1 MSERQSRHAEH
12 PDRHAQV
19 QWYGERL
26 VFEAVHVVDLDLA
39 NPTRQVLH
47 AGPLLRQNDPLKR
60 SWKELWVILFDNY
73 LVMTKPK
80 GKGNDIRYVV
90 WKPPVRLEFLQLSS
104 NTIRPVQRSNT
115 FSRMMRSGR
124 DSTDGLSSL
133 EHILDSITP
142 NSSSGSSANG
152 ANYYPLSF
160 YCHGKHGGSYTL
172 YASTLDERND
182 WRRRFR
188 EAIAARKA
196 TQAEEGVFRVETI
209 TSEIA
214 STQDAPA
221 HQPGLVTGRISCTLP
236 FTSRDGRN
244 LVAIGSE
251 DGVWIG
257 LPDQPESIQRVI
269 SLKFVHQIAFLEE
282 HGFFVLLADKILYAI
297 HIESIVHT
305 QGEDAGNPAYGL
317 RKLSGQERHV
327 HFFSVGRQAGRT
339 LVVWKH
345 KKGLDSVFRV
355 LEVQPPSAGL
365 DRFKV
370 YKDFFVPSDSHDL
383 LFLKTKVC
391 ILCPRG
397 FEIMDLSD
405 FSSATI
411 PEDEDLRRLGKR
423 PLTAKPLAMFRIRE
437 DEFLLCYDEYGLYV
451 DKRGAPSRSPPII
464 EWEGTASH
472 AAWHPP
478 YVVLFTPAFIEVRHV
493 ESGRLAQVING
504 LDVRCLWDGRGVLCP
519 EEFDDPRTP
528 RIHAVLDDS
537 EMSSAYSVGAHSRGW
552 SRSGSPPKR
561 QHVVV
566 LAPTE
571 RLVVPGT
578 RYSPSLLSVADT
590 LPPYV
595 P

>member
-1 MSERQSRHAEH
+1 M
-12 PDRHAQV
+12 
-19 QWYGERL
+19 QWACS
-26 VFEAVHVVDLDLA
+26 V
-39 NPTRQVLH
+39 
-47 AGPLLRQNDPLKR
+47 
-60 SWKELWVILFDNY
+60 
-73 LVMTKPK
+73 VMTKPK
-80 GKGNDIRYVV
+80 GKGRDVKYVV

-124 DSTDGLSSL
+124 DSIDALSSL
-133 EHILDSITP
+133 EQILDSITP
-142 NSSSGSSANG
+142 NISGSTASSA
-152 ANYYPLSF
+152 YYHPLSF

-172 YASTLDERND
+172 YSSTLDERNE
-182 WRRRFR
+182 WRRKLRD
-188 EAIAARKA
+188 AVAARKNA
-196 TQAEEGVFRVETI
+196 QAEEGVFRVETI

-214 STQDAPA
+214 SSQDAPA

-257 LPDQPESIQRVI
+257 MPDQPESIQRVI
-269 SLKFVHQIAFLEE
+269 SLKFVTQIAFLEE
-282 HGFFVLLADKILYAI
+282 HGFFILLADKTLYAI
-297 HIESIVHT
+297 HIESVVHT
-305 QGEDAGNPAYGL
+305 QGEDTGQPAFGL

-327 HFFSVGRQAGRT
+327 HFFSAGRQAGRT

-345 KKGLDSVFRV
+345 KKGLDSVFRQ
-355 LEVQPPSAGL
+355 LEVLPPSAGL

-423 PLTAKPLAMFRIRE
+423 PLTSKPLAMFRIRE

-504 LDVRCLWDGRGVLCP
+504 LDVRCLWDGRGVVRP
-519 EEFDDPRTP
+519 EGFDDFDDPRTP

-537 EMSSAYSVGAHSRGW
+537 EMSSYTMAAHAR
-552 SRSGSPPKR
+552 SRSRSQSSSPPKR

-566 LAPTE
+566 LTPTE